1 MSGTDGRQRRGK
13 SLPPDSRRGG
23 YSGQRSP
30 RSPQGSVISGGSRGS
45 YTQRPQTY
53 RRAPESLDST
63 GRPRQRPRSADGS
76 YCSRAS
82 SYASYGE
89 RSSGRMQQDPR
100 QQYGMNSPATT
111 GGRLPNGRLL
121 SGEAPDSMV
130 HHPRCGQ
137 SRTQFGG
144 IWEEHKTYD
153 RFAPEQS
160 NTRSGFSEFGDNE
173 PTENS
178 TYQQHFSTF
187 FTGGDSMGHLK
198 PNLRGVSTAAR
209 GVNGYG
215 RNTHGGFTAREQ
227 MGELPS
233 YKHAD
238 AWRGM
243 PAWAR
248 KIPEPTRPG
257 PGYTRTD
264 QGGYFR
270 T

>member
-1 MSGTDGRQRRGK
+1 MSGTGDRQRRGK
-13 SLPPDSRRGG
+13 SAGADSRRGG

-30 RSPQGSVISGGSRGS
+30 RSSQGSVVSGGS
-45 YTQRPQTY
+45 YTQRPQTS

-82 SYASYGE
+82 SYGSYGGE
-89 RSSGRMQQDPR
+89 RSPGRMQQNR
-100 QQYGMNSPATT
+100 QQYGMNSPSTT

-121 SGEAPDSMV
+121 SGQAPDTMV

-137 SRTQFGG
+137 SRTQNGG
-144 IWEEHKTYD
+144 IWEEHKTFD

-160 NTRSGFSEFGDNE
+160 NTRCGFSEFGDNE

-178 TYQQHFSTF
+178 TYQQHFVGGSF
-187 FTGGDSMGHLK
+187 AGGDSMGPSK
-198 PNLRGVSTAAR
+198 PNTRGISTATR

-215 RNTHGGFTAREQ
+215 RSATGGFTSREQ
-227 MGELPS
+227 MGGLPS